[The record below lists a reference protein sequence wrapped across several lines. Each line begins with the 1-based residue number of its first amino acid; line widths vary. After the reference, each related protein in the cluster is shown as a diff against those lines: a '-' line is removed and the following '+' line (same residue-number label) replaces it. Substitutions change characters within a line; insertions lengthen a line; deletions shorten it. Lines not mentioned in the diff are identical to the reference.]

1 MTIFELAEFERDRHL
16 TLNLGR
22 MTAFF
27 GEIAGTHL
35 IVPVDENRCRLVV
48 KLAVRWPRIPI
59 WGRATRALLPIG
71 DMVMMRRQLLNLKS
85 LAEATTELAAA
96 GASA

>member
-27 GEIAGTHL
+27 GEIAGTYL